1 MTEKNANLLEYRF
14 YKKLFVLVLK
24 STYIIK
30 HMSDTAEYSE
40 SLQVQR
46 RFWGGIERMC
56 FSLENHT
63 CLSLQYASFQEN
75 YKSDDPTTASKE
87 HPGKR
92 CSSLESSI
100 AVNAIWRS
108 EKIVRVQGWGR
119 GHILP
124 TVSVSTIFSIFETF

>member
-1 MTEKNANLLEYRF
+1 MRTCLNTDFIKIIRF
-14 YKKLFVLVLK
+14 SIKKHIY
-24 STYIIK
+24 S
-30 HMSDTAEYSE
+30 EYSE